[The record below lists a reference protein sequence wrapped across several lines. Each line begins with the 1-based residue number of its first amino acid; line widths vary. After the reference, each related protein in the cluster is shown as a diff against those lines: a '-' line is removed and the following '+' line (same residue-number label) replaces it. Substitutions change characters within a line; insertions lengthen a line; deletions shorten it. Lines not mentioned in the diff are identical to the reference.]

1 MLKKKGPK
9 RGQERKLN
17 EKLRLPRGETG
28 GDTLQQIAA
37 REQRELEA
45 AKPDDEELQLEA
57 QLFGGTPAAG
67 FGEEQHAI
75 GASAD
80 ASSDEDE
87 GIGGVW
93 PSALAGIGLVDQ
105 GDDHDD
111 DAVPEQDDESDDD
124 DDDDDRGSDVREIAG
139 MAAQKRAW
147 ADDDDDD
154 VVVDLSAVNRLRKLR
169 KSERETEITGSDYA
183 ERLREQH
190 RKLHPGTEW
199 AAKPA
204 ARRKKCSAAQ
214 AGSDEDSDDDAR
226 ANDSLSDED
235 EDADDV
241 FADVTRRAGGSVT
254 VEGRPRRLAPD
265 ELAVKRA
272 TNANAAAVSKC
283 VVQSCEFHRNSQLML
298 TAGFDQCLRLFSI
311 DGVRNPLTQQVY
323 IKDMPIHTA
332 AFTAD
337 GNSIIMTGRR
347 KYFYTYDLQRA
358 TVQRVP
364 RIVGR
369 DEKSLEKFALS
380 PDNKWIAFL
389 GDAGYILLCSNQTKG
404 WVASLKMEGS
414 VRCITF
420 SPDSTTLISGGDNG
434 ELFHWDLRTRRCR
447 QRHADAGMSPLTCLD
462 YSATGQF
469 LAAGSRSGVVNV
481 YDVTQPLE
489 GRHPKPASVIENLT
503 TPVSSVTFNHDSQV
517 RATPA
522 QFE

>member
-1 MLKKKGPK
+1 MP
-9 RGQERKLN
+9 
-17 EKLRLPRGETG
+17 
-28 GDTLQQIAA
+28 
-37 REQRELEA
+37 
-45 AKPDDEELQLEA
+45 
-57 QLFGGTPAAG
+57 
-67 FGEEQHAI
+67 
-75 GASAD
+75 
-80 ASSDEDE
+80 
-87 GIGGVW
+87 
-93 PSALAGIGLVDQ
+93 
-105 GDDHDD
+105 
-111 DAVPEQDDESDDD
+111 
-124 DDDDDRGSDVREIAG
+124 
-139 MAAQKRAW
+139 AQKRAW
-147 ADDDDDD
+147 VDDDDED

-169 KSERETEITGSDYA
+169 KSERETEISGSDYA

-199 AAKPA
+199 SAKPPS
-204 ARRKKCSAAQ
+204 RRKKRSAIRVEQ
-214 AGSDEDSDDDAR
+214 LDGSDDDGDDTR

-235 EDADDV
+235 EDQDHEDV

-323 IKDMPIHTA
+323 VKDMPIHTA
-332 AFTAD
+332 AFTPD

-358 TVQRVP
+358 TVTRIP

-414 VRCITF
+414 VRCVTF

-447 QRHADAGMSPLTCLD
+447 HRHSDQGQSPLTCLD
-462 YSATGQF
+462 YSATGQY

-489 GRHPKPASVIENLT
+489 GRHPKPTSTIHNLT
-503 TPVSSVTFNHDSQV
+503 TPVSSVRFNHDSQV
-517 RATPA
+517 RDAPPLSVQTAT
-522 QFE
+522 